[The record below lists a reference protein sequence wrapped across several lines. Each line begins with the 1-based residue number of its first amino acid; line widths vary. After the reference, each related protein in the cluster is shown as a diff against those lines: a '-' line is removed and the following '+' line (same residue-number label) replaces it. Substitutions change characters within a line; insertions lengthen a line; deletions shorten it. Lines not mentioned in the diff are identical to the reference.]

1 MKQKDIC
8 FADLNPTKGRE
19 QSGVR
24 PVVVISNNTL
34 NDNLDICIV
43 CPLTSQKKGYAGTV
57 LIPKNTTNG
66 LSLDSEVMTF
76 QVRAISK
83 DRLFNKSGSVSNAQ
97 LKEIIEALN
106 DMF

>member
-24 PVVVISNNTL
+24 PVVVIANNTM

-43 CPLTSQKKGYAGTV
+43 CPLTSQKN
-57 LIPKNTTNG
+57 PK
-66 LSLDSEVMTF
+66 
-76 QVRAISK
+76 K
-83 DRLFNKSGSVSNAQ
+83 AQ
-97 LKEIIEALN
+97 KCTSHFWAFL
-106 DMF
+106 